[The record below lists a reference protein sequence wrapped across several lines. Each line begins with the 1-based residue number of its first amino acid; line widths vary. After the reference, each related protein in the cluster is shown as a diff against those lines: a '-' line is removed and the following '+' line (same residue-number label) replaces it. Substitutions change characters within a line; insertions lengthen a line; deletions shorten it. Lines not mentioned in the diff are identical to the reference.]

1 MVGCWTGKGTTRGH
15 RETGDLRRTRTEEQE
30 EEGVDRSAD

>member
-1 MVGCWTGKGTTRGH
+1 MVRRWAGKGTARGH
-15 RETGDLRRTRTEEQE
+15 RETGYPRRTRTEEQE

>member
-1 MVGCWTGKGTTRGH
+1 MVRRWAGKGTARGH
-15 RETGDLRRTRTEEQE
+15 RETGDPRRTRTEEQE